1 MRLRWLWLSVG
12 APMYCKG
19 CSENSR
25 KNKMLLC
32 MCKKYSDEYKLVK
45 GIEKRGEECLC
56 GK

>member
-1 MRLRWLWLSVG
+1 MHSEIVNLR
-12 APMYCKG
+12 YECKG
-19 CSENSR
+19 CSESLG

-32 MCKKYSDEYKLVK
+32 LCKKYSDEYKLVK